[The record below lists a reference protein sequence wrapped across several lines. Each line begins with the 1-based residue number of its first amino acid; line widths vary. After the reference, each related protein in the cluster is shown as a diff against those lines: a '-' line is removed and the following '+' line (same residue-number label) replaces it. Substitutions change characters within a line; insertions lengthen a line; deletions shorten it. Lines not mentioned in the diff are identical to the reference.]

1 MKTGIVAALAVTAP
15 TILAGCTPAL
25 SIHDLEQDK
34 VIVWETTGGDP
45 DRADVDAMAQ
55 EGCAIHGRTATP
67 IRVTHAEGFEG
78 YHLEY
83 LYACVEPL
91 Q

>member
-1 MKTGIVAALAVTAP
+1 MKTGTVAALAVAAT

-25 SIHDLEQDK
+25 VIHDLEQDK
-34 VIVWETTGGDP
+34 VIIWETAGGDP